1 MKKTPLVLAISLAIF
16 GLSACNKA
24 PDSETQSKTPKATEV
39 VASETPNA
47 ATTTQTQAEIATFAH
62 FSEQFIDALWTLSP
76 TWALYSGKHINDGYL
91 EIPNEAGRNNTLAF
105 VKAQQDKLAQFD
117 KAALTAQ
124 ELIDYELVSNL
135 LSSMQW
141 EVERFKSWQWDPSS
155 YNVSGGFAQLIN
167 EEFAP
172 LDERLSS
179 VLARMEHVPAYYQ
192 AARENIDKPTLEHTQ
207 LAIMQNQG
215 AFSVFSDDL
224 LAKAMA
230 SRLSDEDKTLFK
242 SRFDASVNAIKQHID
257 WLTELEKGLTP
268 ETARSFRIGETL
280 YEEKFAFDIQSGMTA
295 KQLYYKALDDKNTV
309 QAEMAKITDKI
320 WAKHM
325 KTPKPVDSQ
334 LAIKALIDTLSAK
347 HVSRDKFVDEVRAQI
362 PELIKFVNDKNLLT
376 LDPNKPLVVRETP
389 EYMRG
394 FAGASISAPGPYEQA
409 ANTYYN
415 VTPLDGMSDESAES
429 YLREYNHWILQ
440 VLNIHE
446 AIPGHY
452 SQLVYSNQS
461 PSLIKSLFGNGAMV
475 EGWAVYTERMMLEQG
490 YGDFEP
496 EMWLMYYKWNLRVI
510 ANTILDYSIQVKG
523 MTQAQA
529 IDFMTQEAFQQQ
541 AEAEGKWRRATLSQV
556 QLTSYYAGFRE
567 IYDLREAMAHSQGEM
582 FELKQFHEQFLS
594 YGSAPVKYIKQLMQQ
609 Q

>member
-1 MKKTPLVLAISLAIF
+1 MKKAPLAFAVTMAIL
-16 GLSACNKA
+16 GLSACDKA
-24 PDSETQSKTPKATEV
+24 PESQ
-39 VASETPNA
+39 A
-47 ATTTQTQAEIATFAH
+47 ATKTVQTTATKGAPANSATKTQAEQVTFAG

-76 TWALYSGKHINDGYL
+76 TWALYSGKHVNDGHL
-91 EIPNEAGRNNTLAF
+91 EIPDDAGRNATLTF
-105 VKAQQDKLAQFD
+105 VKTQQDKLTQFD
-117 KAALTAQ
+117 KSALTAQ
-124 ELIDYELVSNL
+124 DLIDYELVSNL
-135 LSSMQW
+135 LGSMKW

-172 LDERLSS
+172 LDERLAS
-179 VLARMEHVPAYYQ
+179 VLARMEQVPAYYKAAQ
-192 AARENIDKPTLEHTQ
+192 ANIENPTLEHTQ
-207 LAIMQNQG
+207 LAIMQNKG
-215 AFSVFSDDL
+215 AFSVFSDEL
-224 LAKAMA
+224 MAKAAA
-230 SRLSDEDKTLFK
+230 SGLTDEDKALFK
-242 SRFDASVNAIKQHID
+242 KRFDSSVGAIKDHIE
-257 WLTELEKGLTP
+257 WLTELEKSLTP

-295 KQLYYKALDDKNTV
+295 KQLYYKALDDKNNV
-309 QAEMAKITDKI
+309 QEEMAKITKKI

-325 KTPKPVDSQ
+325 KTPKPVDSNE
-334 LAIKALIDTLSAK
+334 AIKQLIDTLSTK
-347 HVSRDKFVDEVRAQI
+347 HVSREKFVDEVRAQI

-523 MTQAQA
+523 MTEQEA

-567 IYDLREAMAHSQGEM
+567 IYDLRETIAHVQGET
-582 FELKQFHEQFLS
+582 FDLKAFHEQFLS
-594 YGSAPVKYIKQLMQQ
+594 YGSAPVKYIKELMQ
-609 Q
+609 